1 MITTNERIKKLRKA
15 LDLTQM
21 EFADRIGTTANVLTN
36 YETGRR
42 NPSKSVINNI
52 CKEFHVSEEWLRT
65 GEGEMFITISR
76 DEEISA
82 FVDKV
87 LQGESDSF
95 RRRFVAALSRLDDS
109 GWDALEAMVTDIAGG
124 KGPVSADPVDQQ
136 AVWEAE
142 ARAEAEE
149 VYREILAE
157 KRAAAG
163 LSASP
168 DGTGKQKQPSF
179 TAKTQKSSEEHTS
192 ELTTHCPTS

>member
-1 MITTNERIKKLRKA
+1 MLIWYYVLRKGVLFTNERIKKLRKS
-15 LDLTQM
+15 LDLTQT
-21 EFADRIGTTANVLTN
+21 EFASRIGTTQNSLAG

-42 NPSKSVINNI
+42 NPSSSVINNI

-65 GEGEMFITISR
+65 GKGEMFVTISR
-76 DEEISA
+76 DDEISA

-109 GWDALEAMVTDIAGG
+109 GWNALEAMVTDIAEG
-124 KGPVSADPVDQQ
+124 KGPASAEPVDQQ

-149 VYREILAE
+149 VYREILQE

-168 DGTGKQKQPSF
+168 GTGGTKG
-179 TAKTQKSSEEHTS
+179 A
-192 ELTTHCPTS
+192 

>member
-168 DGTGKQKQPSF
+168 DGTGG
-179 TAKTQKSSEEHTS
+179 AKGA
-192 ELTTHCPTS
+192 